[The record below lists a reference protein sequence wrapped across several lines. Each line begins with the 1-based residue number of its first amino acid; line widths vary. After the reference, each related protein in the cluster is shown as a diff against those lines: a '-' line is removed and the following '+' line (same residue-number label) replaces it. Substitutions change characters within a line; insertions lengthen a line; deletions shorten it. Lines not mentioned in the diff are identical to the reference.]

1 MLQVRPATIS
11 DLKQILYFIDEAAA
25 WLRTKGTN
33 QWASPW
39 PDREA
44 RDARVERDL
53 RGRRTWMVEDD
64 GIPVATIT
72 CRPHGSPRLW
82 TESQRADLAVYVSR
96 LIVSRSYAG
105 RGLGAELIDWA
116 GKSAKQQYGAQWI
129 RIDVWTTN
137 IALHSYYDK
146 QGFCFLKF
154 CEDINYPSAA
164 LFQKATAYS
173 EGADI
178 PHLKDEPDLVKPS
191 QAEDDHDAPI
201 MRDGSGIR
209 VLSAAK
215 RSAARPYAR
224 RQLVFARS
232 FKILAKACAYVPR
245 GVLLRHEGAGRLRTT
260 KRQR

>member
-39 PDREA
+39 PDRDA

-64 GIPVATIT
+64 GIPIATIT
-72 CRPHGSPRLW
+72 CRPHGSPSLW
-82 TESQRADLAVYVSR
+82 TESQRADVAVYVSR
-96 LIVSRSYAG
+96 LIVSRSYSG

-116 GKSAKQQYGAQWI
+116 GRSAKQQYGARWI

-137 IALHSYYDK
+137 IALHNYYER

-164 LFQKATAYS
+164 LFQKATANS
-173 EGADI
+173 EAADI
-178 PHLKDEPDLVKPS
+178 LRLKDEPELVKPS
-191 QAEDDHDAPI
+191 QAEDDQDTPI
-201 MRDGSGIR
+201 VRDGSRVR

-215 RSAARPYAR
+215 RFAAHPYAR
-224 RQLVFARS
+224 RQLVFATS
-232 FKILAKACAYVPR
+232 FKILGKACAYVPR
-245 GVLLRHEGAGRLRTT
+245 AALPRHEGAIRRAS
-260 KRQR
+260 KRRR